1 MKNTLS
7 LVLVSA
13 LLLSAMTG
21 TASAAPKKNKIT
33 MTVPSGYGSVYD
45 RLTEAFAHD
54 NDDDIYEEILPIV
67 DDDVVVVKSEPAPV
81 EEAAADVSDAVVEE
95 APVAEAAVVEEVVEA
110 GGGYSETNVQVKGID
125 EGDVVKTDGE
135 YIYVLKMETDE
146 LVILDADGADT
157 EVLSVKKTD
166 MDYTIAPDWYENRY
180 RTKWD
185 YRYESLDEDPV
196 ELYIHGDRAAVVMN
210 CEYCLDTRT
219 DGIFESESDSYTLI
233 KYYDISDPARPR
245 HIASSGQSGTYE
257 TSRMTDGSLYLV
269 TDFCANPDE
278 REDYEDYIPSL
289 YYTSRKELVPVKNLI
304 FPPEIRESR
313 FTVIAEH
320 SLTSG
325 SVSASKAVLLRPDDV
340 YMKGNHLYITD
351 EYAYRDVLDRG
362 TESIYT
368 VTETVSG
375 RRTDIYK
382 FDLGEKIVTK
392 AFCTVDGE
400 LLNQFSLDEYK
411 GNLRVVT
418 THQTSSRLTY
428 EDKKLG
434 FTNTKRRSSSDTSG
448 LYVYDENLDLLGSV
462 TGLAEDERVY
472 SVRFDG
478 NVGYFVTYRNID
490 PLFAVDLSN
499 PRKPQVMSA
508 LKIPGFS
515 EYLHPYDDG
524 LLFGLGM
531 TSDRFGRVKMSMFD
545 TSDPYDVTELH
556 KLTLGADDSA
566 ALDNHKAILISP
578 ERGIIGIPT
587 ESGMG
592 YSADIGYTV
601 YGYRDKV
608 GFERLTKIELAG
620 RTRWGGGTRGLTI
633 GDTLYIVAQ
642 NGTYV
647 VDMTDYDLLTT
658 VRY

>member
-1 MKNTLS
+1 MKKTISLILS
-7 LVLVSA
+7 SA
-13 LLLSAMTG
+13 LLLSAFAG
-21 TASAAPKKNKIT
+21 TVSAVPKKNKIT
-33 MTVPSGYGSVYD
+33 MTIPSSYGSVYD
-45 RLTEAFAHD
+45 RLKEAFSHD
-54 NDDDIYEEILPIV
+54 NDDDVYEEVLPIV

-81 EEAAADVSDAVVEE
+81 EELAAEEAIVEE
-95 APVAEAAVVEEVVEA
+95 APVEEAVAEEIVEETA
-110 GGGYSETNVQVKGID
+110 GDYSQTNVQVSGID

-135 YIYVLKMETDE
+135 YIYVLKMATDE

-166 MDYTIAPDWYENRY
+166 MDYTIAPDWYENRH

-185 YRYESLDEDPV
+185 YRCESLDEDPV
-196 ELYIHGDRAAVVMN
+196 ELYIHGDRAAVVMS
-210 CEYCLDTRT
+210 CEYNLDTRT
-219 DGIFESESDSYTLI
+219 DGIYDADSESYTLI

-269 TDFCANPDE
+269 TDFCANLDE
-278 REDYEDYIPSL
+278 RENYEDYIPSL
-289 YYTSRKELVPVKNLI
+289 HFTNRKELVPVKNLI

-325 SVSASKAVLLRPDDV
+325 SVTASKAVLLRPDDV

-351 EYAYRDVLDRG
+351 EYAYRDVLARG

-382 FDLGEKIVTK
+382 FELGEKIVTK

-400 LLNQFSLDEYK
+400 LLDQFALDEYK

-418 THQTSSRLTY
+418 THQNNSRITY
-428 EDKKLG
+428 TDETLG
-434 FTNTKRRSSSDTSG
+434 FTNTKHRSSSDTSG
-448 LYVYDENLDLLGSV
+448 LYIYDENLNLLGSV

-499 PRKPQVMSA
+499 PREPQVMSA

-515 EYLHPYDDG
+515 EYLHLYGDG

-531 TSDRFGRVKMSMFD
+531 TDDRFGRVKMSMFD

-566 ALDNHKAILISP
+566 ALDNHRAILISP

-592 YSADIGYTV
+592 YSAKIGYAV
-601 YGYRDKV
+601 YGYSENK
-608 GFERLTKIELAG
+608 GFERLTKIELDG
-620 RTRWGGGTRGLTI
+620 RARWGNETRGLYI
-633 GDTLYIVAQ
+633 GNTLYIVAQ
-642 NGTYV
+642 SGTYV
-647 VDMTDYDLLTT
+647 VDMTDYALLTT
-658 VRY
+658 VAY